1 MKLSRVERLVLNKYY
16 SKFFNLCVLTGF
28 IHFHTYVFT
37 VGTKTTREVEFYFNR
52 KHPFI
57 LFILILYLPRLI
69 FIPLLGIFWY
79 WYSIT
84 ELPGQGDPAKDRIVM
99 SRGKI
104 KRKLRALRREYMK
117 EHPEEFDGTI
127 DDPNVGGT
135 RRAGKKH
142 KRISSQTQIW
152 SEEDWEAYYERKY
165 GYGGGGYSGKTYDP
179 SNYTGQLDFKPRT
192 DVKVYDGSIDTSV
205 DDEIPEDEIR
215 FDNLYTALN
224 NGYIKSVERFFK
236 KKYNIYPTDFGYALE
251 RINRDD
257 TRIYLDVDCDYV
269 KIWEGENKAEVLKS
283 LIREAEQGLIQR
295 TTRELLIDIMEKYN
309 IDITKVPEEK
319 KDLLQKQYKV
329 CCVPEED
336 LGLKKAKK

>member
-1 MKLSRVERLVLNKYY
+1 MKLSRVERLVLSKYY
-16 SKFFNLCVLTGF
+16 SKFFQLCVLTGF
-28 IHFHTYVFT
+28 IVFRTSYVFT
-37 VGTKTTREVEFYFNR
+37 VGEKTTRDVEFYFR
-52 KHPFI
+52 RSHPFFI
-57 LFILILYLPRLI
+57 FILIMYLPRLL

-79 WYSIT
+79 WYSIV
-84 ELPGQGDPAKDRIVM
+84 EVPGEKDPAKDRIIM

-104 KRKLRALRREYMK
+104 KRKLRALRREYMR

-127 DDPNVGGT
+127 DDPAVGKT
-135 RRAGKKH
+135 RRAGKKN
-142 KRISSQTQIW
+142 KRISSQTQLW
-152 SEEDWEAYYERKY
+152 DNDDWEAYYEHK
-165 GYGGGGYSGKTYDP
+165 YGGGGGHSGSYDP
-179 SNYTGQLDFKPRT
+179 SNYTGTLDFKPRT
-192 DVKVYDGSIDTSV
+192 DVKVYDGSIDSSV

-269 KIWEGENKAEVLKS
+269 KIWEGEDKSEMLKS
-283 LIREAEQGLIQR
+283 IIHEAEQGLIQR
-295 TTRELLIDIMEKYN
+295 TTWELLIDIMDKYN

-319 KDLLQKQYKV
+319 KDLLQKRFRV

-336 LGLKKAKK
+336 LKLKKAKK